1 MGATDTF
8 GRMMA
13 SVGMGAPEISFSP
26 SFDLVNAGVLLSLPA
41 LLAQG
46 LLQHAEA
53 KFMLPNGYY
62 RLNSIFLLLSFM
74 ALARLKSV
82 ESLRYCAPGEW
93 GKVLGL
99 DRVPEVRTL
108 RQKIAL
114 LAADKKPAAWSAE
127 LCRQWMKAAPEQ
139 AGALYVD
146 GHVRVYHGKL
156 ANLPRR
162 YVAREKLCLRG
173 SVDYW
178 VNAMDGQP
186 FFFAH
191 KDISSGLINALN
203 NDIVPRLLEEVPNQP
218 SAEALQANP
227 LLHRFTVIFD
237 REGYSP
243 ELFLSLKNKRIAC
256 ISYHKHPEKDWRAEE
271 FQTYQVEMPSGQTA
285 EMRLAERGTWLQKLW
300 VREVRRL
307 TQTGH
312 QTPVIS
318 TDYQTDATRLA
329 ARMFARWSQENFF
342 KYMRENFNLD
352 RLAEYGFEEIPGAEN
367 IKVVNPQYRRL
378 DQEVRKAQG
387 ELNRKH
393 ANLGALTMPPMSA
406 PETDL
411 QSFQEKKSALDE
423 AIAILK
429 DNVKTLK
436 ADRKAAGRH
445 ITLDQL
451 SETERFTRCLPQA
464 KHLLDTVKMVAYRA
478 ETAMANILKE
488 KMSRGNDDARRLL
501 RAIYMTEADLIPNP
515 DEKTLTVRLHHLANQ
530 SSDDAVR
537 YLCSELN
544 STETIFPDTDLRLI
558 YEFVSDSTVAP
569 LAIPHKAT
577 KNVSPNSG

>member
-13 SVGMGAPEISFSP
+13 SVGMDAPEISFSP
-26 SFDLVNAGVLLSLPA
+26 SFDIVNAGVLLSLPA

-53 KFMLPNGYY
+53 QFALPNGYY

-93 GKVLGL
+93 GKLSGL

-114 LAADKKPAAWSAE
+114 LAVDKKPASWSAE
-127 LCRQWMKAAPEQ
+127 LCRQWMKAAPED

-162 YVAREKLCLRG
+162 YLAREKLCLRG

-191 KDISSGLINALN
+191 KDVSSGLINALEN
-203 NDIVPRLLEEVPNQP
+203 EIVPRLLEEVPNQP
-218 SAEALQANP
+218 TPETLQANP

-243 ELFLSLKNKRIAC
+243 DLLLSLKNKRIAC
-256 ISYHKHPEKDWRAEE
+256 ISYHKYPEKDWSTEE
-271 FQTYQVEMPSGQTA
+271 FHSHQVKMPSGHTV
-285 EMRLAERGTWLQKLW
+285 EMKLAERGIWLQKLW

-307 TQTGH
+307 TQTGD

-318 TDYQTDATRLA
+318 TDYQSDAVRLA

-342 KYMRENFNLD
+342 KYMRQNFHLD
-352 RLAEYGFEEIPGAEN
+352 RLVEYGVEEIPGVEN
-367 IKVVNPQYRRL
+367 IKVINPEYRRL
-378 DQEVRKAQG
+378 DQEVRKSQG
-387 ELNRKH
+387 ELNRKY
-393 ANLGALTMPPMSA
+393 ADLGAMMMPPLSA
-406 PETDL
+406 PAADL
-411 QSFQEKKSALDE
+411 ESFQETKSALE
-423 AIAILK
+423 ETVSVLK
-429 DNVKTLK
+429 DRITKLK

-445 ITLDQL
+445 LTLDQL
-451 SETERFTRCLPQA
+451 PEADRFTRCLPQA

-478 ETAMANILKE
+478 ETAMVNILKE
-488 KMSRGNDDARRLL
+488 KMSRGNDDARSLL
-501 RAIYMTEADLIPNP
+501 RAIYTTEADLIPNN
-515 DEKTLTVRLHHLANQ
+515 DEKTLTVRLHHLANR
-530 SSDDAVR
+530 SSDDAIGH
-537 YLCSELN
+537 LCAELN
-544 STETIFPDTDLRLI
+544 STETIFPDTDLRLV
-558 YEFVSDSTVAP
+558 YELVSDPTHQP
-569 LAIPHKAT
+569 LALPAIPRAPT
-577 KNVSPNSG
+577 EP